1 MGLVAQATRLQ
12 QTSRRVACAT
22 LMRVTFK
29 YLRRIRR
36 QSIVLL
42 ERTGIEFQPESHNN
56 HE

>member
-1 MGLVAQATRLQ
+1 M
-12 QTSRRVACAT
+12 
-22 LMRVTFK
+22 FK